1 MRAWLVLGVLTLLL
15 ALTPHPVSADAG
27 LPKGCFCLRHVA
39 TDQVLHGCT
48 GFKPPGSFF
57 GHARCTNEIG
67 EESTVLL
74 TETWAVLAEGA
85 PECNPCQV
93 GDRPTRE
100 VPREEGDS
108 QQEDGEPNGD
118 SR

>member
-1 MRAWLVLGVLTLLL
+1 MRAWLVPSVLTLLL
-15 ALTPHPVSADAG
+15 AATPRLALAEAG
-27 LPKGCFCLRHVA
+27 PPKGCFCLRHVK
-39 TDQVLHGCT
+39 TDQVLRGCT

-57 GHARCTNEIG
+57 GHARCAIGKG

-74 TETWAVLAEGA
+74 TETWTILAEGA
-85 PECNPCQV
+85 PGCDPCQV

-100 VPREEGDS
+100 VPR
-108 QQEDGEPNGD
+108 QEDGEPNGD